1 MTNPPATLAQWAERV
16 DGTVLGDGSTPIER
30 IAAIDDVDDRTLTFA
45 TDERYLRNALS
56 SRAAAILTEPGVA
69 AALEAPRKPLLLV
82 RSTRAALAT
91 LLAALEPGRP
101 QPHRDP
107 TASIDPSASLAPD
120 VYVGPHVAIGP
131 RAVIG
136 AGSALFAGVVIG
148 ADARAGEGCTF
159 HPRAMLLDR
168 CVAGNRVVL
177 QAGAVIGSDGFG
189 YVFVDGR
196 FRKIPQ
202 VGNVVLGDDVEIGAN
217 TCVDRAQT
225 GTTSI
230 GEGTKV
236 DNLVQIGH
244 NCRIG
249 RHCGFAAMTG
259 FSGSAIV
266 GDYTIIGGQSGVNG
280 HIRIGSRVRIA
291 GNTMVWGNIKD
302 GASVSGQP
310 ARDHREELRQQVR
323 LRNLEKLYERVA
335 ALERAAAERVSP
347 PSEKDSEQ
355 DSPAD

>member
-1 MTNPPATLAQWAERV
+1 MTEPATLAEYAQRV
-16 DGTVLGDGSTPIER
+16 GGTVQGDGSVSIER
-30 IAAIDDVDDRTLTFA
+30 IAAIDDVDDRSLTFA
-45 TDERYLRNALS
+45 TDERYLRSALT
-56 SRAAAILTEPGVA
+56 SRAAAILTEPALA
-69 AALEAPRKPLLLV
+69 AAVEAPRKPLLLV
-82 RSTRAALAT
+82 PSARTALAA
-91 LLAALEPGRP
+91 LLAALEPPRP

-107 TASIDPSASLAPD
+107 SATIDPSATLAPD
-120 VYVGPHVAIGP
+120 VHVGPLVSIGP
-131 RAVIG
+131 RASIG
-136 AGSALFAGVVIG
+136 AGSVLFAGAIVG
-148 ADARAGEGCTF
+148 ADARVGEGCTF

-202 VGNVVLGDDVEIGAN
+202 IGNVELGDDVEIGAN

-259 FSGSAIV
+259 FAGSAIV
-266 GDYTIIGGQSGVNG
+266 GDYTMIGGQSGING
-280 HIRIGSRVRIA
+280 HIRVGSRVKIA
-291 GNTMVWGNIKD
+291 GNTMVWGNLSD
-302 GASVSGQP
+302 GAFVSGQP

-323 LRNLEKLYERVA
+323 LRTLDKLYERVA
-335 ALERAAAERVSP
+335 ALERAAAERGSP
-347 PSEKDSEQ
+347 PCEKGSEHTSPSE
-355 DSPAD
+355 